1 MQRLFLVFN
10 LPLKLKLLC
19 VFFCNILD
27 NIGSEDVLFESD
39 SRIFIETSRKNYK
52 NMVEIM
58 EVYMWDTWKE
68 KKGVEA
74 KI

>member
-10 LPLKLKLLC
+10 LPLKLKLLY